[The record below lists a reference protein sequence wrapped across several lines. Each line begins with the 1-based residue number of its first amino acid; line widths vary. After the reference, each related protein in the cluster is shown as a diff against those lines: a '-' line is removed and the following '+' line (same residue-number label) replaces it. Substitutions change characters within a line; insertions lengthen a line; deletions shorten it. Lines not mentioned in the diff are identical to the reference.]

1 MSDFERPHE
10 PRPQA
15 RKRSWIWWAF
25 ALHLAV
31 CYFMPAFVARNDYLF
46 SLERRG
52 GDVYYPIL
60 AVIGGIIM
68 ATIETSWILRT
79 FLFIPGYVISY
90 AILLLSATFYQCA
103 FQQLC
108 S

>member
-1 MSDFERPHE
+1 MSNYERPPE
-10 PRPQA
+10 PKPEA
-15 RKRSWIWWAF
+15 RKRPYLWWAF
-25 ALHLAV
+25 ALQLAV
-31 CYFMPAFVARNDYLF
+31 CYFIPALVVRNDYLF

-68 ATIETSWILRT
+68 ATIETSWILTT

-103 FQQLC
+103 FQQLW